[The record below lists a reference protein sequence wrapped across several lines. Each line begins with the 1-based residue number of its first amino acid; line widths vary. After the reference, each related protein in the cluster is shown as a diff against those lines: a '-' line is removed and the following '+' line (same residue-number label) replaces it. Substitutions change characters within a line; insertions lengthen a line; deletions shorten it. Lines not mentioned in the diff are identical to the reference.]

1 MRKKHSKHSKRS
13 MKGDGFIEDIG
24 RNVGQ
29 FFNDPKVKGA
39 IGGIDK
45 FLKQSK
51 LASKVGQVLLPA
63 AGGALAGLATA
74 NPLGAAAGGAAGLA
88 LNDFLKAQGY
98 GKMKGKGYINRLS
111 QLGSGNNT
119 SLQGY
124 TVSYNGTF
132 QPIQRGMGQTAAF
145 GSLSSEYGKVKF

>member
-13 MKGDGFIEDIG
+13 MKGDGLIEDIG
-24 RNVGQ
+24 RDVGR

-39 IGGIDK
+39 IGNVDK

-51 LASKVGQVLLPA
+51 IVSKVGQVLLPA
-63 AGGALAGLATA
+63 AGSALAGLVTA
-74 NPLGAAAGGAAGLA
+74 NPLAVPAGAAGGLA
-88 LNDFLKAQGY
+88 VNDFLKAQGY
-98 GKMKGKGYINRLS
+98 GKMKGRGYINRLS

-132 QPIQRGMGQTAAF
+132 QPIQKGMGQTSAF
-145 GSLSSEYGKVKF
+145 GSLSSEYGRVRF